1 MDGRFFR
8 KHRTQQTLKQLLGPY
23 QNGCSVNHAGTDS
36 RRLPCTRMPPAFAT
50 STYHPSHPSHG
61 HSYRVKSSGPWAF
74 LRARAAAHNAQSCL
88 QSCSCAGTGAFSHPT
103 QRLQTGLLFLPLI
116 QMPHPVGPLLDLILT
131 VCLLRFAAKII
142 GSPSPLDAF
151 RFIDSTPGGLE
162 VRVAHTG

>member
-1 MDGRFFR
+1 MRVLIRDVFR
-8 KHRTQQTLKQLLGPY
+8 APACHLRSPLQLTIRRIHRTGILIGSNRRGHGPS
-23 QNGCSVNHAGTDS
+23 CVRVLRHTM
-36 RRLPCTRMPPAFAT
+36 RRAVC
-50 STYHPSHPSHG
+50 
-61 HSYRVKSSGPWAF
+61 
-74 LRARAAAHNAQSCL
+74 RAAVALARELSPIL
-88 QSCSCAGTGAFSHPT
+88 S